1 LHENL
6 KKAIV
11 SCCEDIVNTYE
22 THEYLP
28 TYLQVLLC
36 GDPSFTFR
44 DQLLYFKYRP
54 GLRKKLI
61 VSFLIRPFF
70 LWQRLTDRNLSR
82 KLKLTS
88 PMCSSFHTFF
98 NDIFILEALL
108 TILSDMPDLVSD
120 DLYNRI
126 YRTSA
131 SILQKMIGNL
141 ETFHTDA
148 GDVEIINF
156 FPPNDLRMDPSSLFY
171 RQVSSWKIDPDT
183 DCTYGNLVAFD
194 YFLKLT
200 EANPGGRIKEI
211 PYELVERIKGVVN
224 NPAFLDLILEFQ
236 ALPGSRHKA
245 RITINGL
252 DPENGGIMTWIGTR
266 ENDVDPTV
274 NINVLTSVLR
284 NRTRWNLFER
294 QDFLK
299 SLQHT
304 LNMLVGLVRTGM
316 HEKDRT
322 FLYYLPIVFCVKF
335 ARFYHEY
342 DQLSAAEKKAFDPNG
357 LVDEM
362 RDQIEKTLLKYAAS
376 KRLSKLDYVYIA
388 GALMEINYHG
398 DALASLIAHMGP
410 EPHIGKR
417 DKLTHQY
424 QSYEFFKGKPPF
436 KFIYGSEVTSA
447 GFALRTMIR
456 MAESIKAGTLC
467 SEAVAACS
475 EL

>member
-1 LHENL
+1 
-6 KKAIV
+6 
-11 SCCEDIVNTYE
+11 
-22 THEYLP
+22 
-28 TYLQVLLC
+28 
-36 GDPSFTFR
+36 
-44 DQLLYFKYRP
+44 
-54 GLRKKLI
+54 
-61 VSFLIRPFF
+61 
-70 LWQRLTDRNLSR
+70 
-82 KLKLTS
+82 
-88 PMCSSFHTFF
+88 MCSSFHTFF

-436 KFIYGSEVTSA
+436 KFIYGS
-447 GFALRTMIR
+447 
-456 MAESIKAGTLC
+456 
-467 SEAVAACS
+467 
-475 EL
+475 

>member
-1 LHENL
+1 MHENL
-6 KKAIV
+6 KKVIV

-22 THEYLP
+22 TQEYLP
-28 TYLQVLLC
+28 THLQIMLC

-44 DQLLYFKYRP
+44 DQLLYFKFRP
-54 GLRKKLI
+54 GLRGKLMA
-61 VSFLIRPFF
+61 SFLIRPFF
-70 LWQRLTDRNLSR
+70 LWQRLTNRNFTRKLNLSSR
-82 KLKLTS
+82 L
-88 PMCSSFHTFF
+88 CSTFHTFF

-108 TILSDMPDLVSD
+108 TILTDMPDIVSD
-120 DLYNRI
+120 DLFNRI

-131 SILQKMIGNL
+131 SILKNMIGNL
-141 ETFHTDA
+141 EPYQTDA
-148 GDVEIINF
+148 GEVEIINF
-156 FPPNDLRMDPSSLFY
+156 FPPNDLHMDPASPIY

-194 YFLKLT
+194 YFLRLT

-211 PYELVERIKGVVN
+211 PTELVQRIKKAVD
-224 NPAFLDLILEFQ
+224 NPAFLDLITEFQ

-245 RITINGL
+245 RLTINGL

-266 ENDVDPTV
+266 ENDVDPCV

-284 NRTRWNLFER
+284 NRARWNLFER
-294 QDFLK
+294 PDFLK

-304 LNMLVGLVRTGM
+304 LNMLAGVVLTGM

-335 ARFYHEY
+335 GRFYHEY
-342 DQLSAAEKKAFDPNG
+342 DLLNASEKKAFDPG
-357 LVDEM
+357 GSIEKM
-362 RDQIEKTLLKYAAS
+362 RDEVEKTLLKYAVS
-376 KRLSKLDYVYIA
+376 GRLSKLDNVYIA
-388 GALMEINYHG
+388 GALLEINYHG
-398 DALASLIAHMGP
+398 EALVNLIAKMGP
-410 EPHIGKR
+410 EPHTGKR
-417 DKLTHQY
+417 DQLTHQY

-436 KFIYGSEVTSA
+436 LFIYGSEVTSA

-456 MAESIKAGTLC
+456 MAESIKAGTLNT
-467 SEAVAACS
+467 EAVAACS